1 MTHRSLAP
9 QDARRLARVEF
20 GSVEKYKEETR
31 EARGLRLIDAVRG
44 DLRYSVRQLRAYP
57 VFTAAAVLTLAL
69 GIGPNAAMATIISGI
84 FRPLPVAEA
93 HQMTVLATTLSA
105 NRRVRQR
112 LAYPDLQDYKSSSA
126 AFSDMAAWDLN
137 PVGLTADGQ
146 TDRLMATVVSGDYFS
161 TLRLEPAAGR
171 LILPSDGELGGAE
184 PIVVLGHS
192 YWTRRFG
199 ASPSIVGRDVRID
212 GRPFTVVGVAPE
224 GFHGTF
230 TLMSSDAYLPL
241 ELFQSRARLSDR
253 DVLSVRVIARLK
265 PGMALGEARASVE
278 TVAAR
283 LEQDHPATNAG
294 RRVRVYAER
303 LARPEPQNES
313 QGVVLAAL
321 FLMLVGAVL
330 LIACAN
336 VLGLFLA
343 RGLGRGRE
351 MAIRAA
357 LGASRWD
364 LVRLCLIEALA
375 IALLGAVA
383 GAGAGLAA
391 VRGLAAAASIP
402 GFPLFLDFRLDWAT
416 LTYLTML
423 MIVSTLLIGL
433 LPAIRASRVN
443 PRSDLSGSMTAT
455 HGRRRQLIRKGLAA
469 AQMAAS
475 VVLLVVCG
483 LFMRSLQGL
492 QSADLG
498 FDATRVLL
506 ASTDPGAVGYD
517 AGRAR
522 AFYESIDAALEA
534 LPEVEFA
541 AASAFVPFST
551 SNSTAYVAADG
562 QPAPSSTTGLLA
574 DRHFVSGD
582 YFQVMGTP
590 VRRGRGFTTADTQA
604 SPKVA
609 VVNETLAARLWP
621 GTDPLGRRL
630 RASADPDSWL
640 EVVGLVPDARY
651 RRAEVGGSTEPRYF
665 VPLEQFDHLARTLH
679 VRARSGSPDMLA
691 PALQAAIRRL
701 DPAVP
706 VYDVYPLER
715 HVSDSGAGFGGA
727 KGAAMVTG
735 ILGVLALALA
745 LVGTYGVLSF
755 TVRARTREIGIRIAL
770 GFEPGRVFRML
781 LWETWSIALVGVAI
795 GLALSIA
802 AGKTM
807 DGFLFG
813 VVPYDPATLATVV
826 IVMGG
831 VSTMVGF
838 LPARRAARVNPI
850 DTLRYE

>member
-1 MTHRSLAP
+1 
-9 QDARRLARVEF
+9 
-20 GSVEKYKEETR
+20 
-31 EARGLRLIDAVRG
+31 
-44 DLRYSVRQLRAYP
+44 
-57 VFTAAAVLTLAL
+57 
-69 GIGPNAAMATIISGI
+69 
-84 FRPLPVAEA
+84 
-93 HQMTVLATTLSA
+93 
-105 NRRVRQR
+105 
-112 LAYPDLQDYKSSSA
+112 
-126 AFSDMAAWDLN
+126 
-137 PVGLTADGQ
+137 
-146 TDRLMATVVSGDYFS
+146 
-161 TLRLEPAAGR
+161 
-171 LILPSDGELGGAE
+171 
-184 PIVVLGHS
+184 
-192 YWTRRFG
+192 
-199 ASPSIVGRDVRID
+199 
-212 GRPFTVVGVAPE
+212 
-224 GFHGTF
+224 
-230 TLMSSDAYLPL
+230 
-241 ELFQSRARLSDR
+241 
-253 DVLSVRVIARLK
+253 
-265 PGMALGEARASVE
+265 MALGEARASVE

-321 FLMLVGAVL
+321 FLMLVGAIL

-391 VRGLAAAASIP
+391 VRGLAAAAAIP
-402 GFPLFLDFRLDWAT
+402 GFPLFLDFRLDWET
-416 LTYLTML
+416 LTYLTIL

-574 DRHFVSGD
+574 DQALRQRRLLSGD
-582 YFQVMGTP
+582 GDAGAARPQLH
-590 VRRGRGFTTADTQA
+590 RGRHTGLAEGGGRQRNAGGA
-604 SPKVA
+604 SVA
-609 VVNETLAARLWP
+609 RQGSSRTPAPRECRSRLVARSRRHRARRSIP
-621 GTDPLGRRL
+621 PRGGRR
-630 RASADPDSWL
+630 
-640 EVVGLVPDARY
+640 
-651 RRAEVGGSTEPRYF
+651 
-665 VPLEQFDHLARTLH
+665 FD
-679 VRARSGSPDMLA
+679 
-691 PALQAAIRRL
+691 
-701 DPAVP
+701 
-706 VYDVYPLER
+706 
-715 HVSDSGAGFGGA
+715 
-727 KGAAMVTG
+727 
-735 ILGVLALALA
+735 
-745 LVGTYGVLSF
+745 
-755 TVRARTREIGIRIAL
+755 
-770 GFEPGRVFRML
+770 
-781 LWETWSIALVGVAI
+781 
-795 GLALSIA
+795 
-802 AGKTM
+802 
-807 DGFLFG
+807 
-813 VVPYDPATLATVV
+813 
-826 IVMGG
+826 
-831 VSTMVGF
+831 
-838 LPARRAARVNPI
+838 
-850 DTLRYE
+850 

>member
-1 MTHRSLAP
+1 M
-9 QDARRLARVEF
+9 
-20 GSVEKYKEETR
+20 
-31 EARGLRLIDAVRG
+31 
-44 DLRYSVRQLRAYP
+44 
-57 VFTAAAVLTLAL
+57 
-69 GIGPNAAMATIISGI
+69 
-84 FRPLPVAEA
+84 
-93 HQMTVLATTLSA
+93 
-105 NRRVRQR
+105 
-112 LAYPDLQDYKSSSA
+112 
-126 AFSDMAAWDLN
+126 
-137 PVGLTADGQ
+137 
-146 TDRLMATVVSGDYFS
+146 
-161 TLRLEPAAGR
+161 
-171 LILPSDGELGGAE
+171 
-184 PIVVLGHS
+184 
-192 YWTRRFG
+192 
-199 ASPSIVGRDVRID
+199 RID

-265 PGMALGEARASVE
+265 PEMALGQARASVE
-278 TVAAR
+278 TVATR

-294 RRVRVYAER
+294 RRVRVYSER

-321 FLMLVGAVL
+321 FLMLVGAIL

-402 GFPLFLDFRLDWAT
+402 GFPLFLDFRLDWET
-416 LTYLTML
+416 LTYLTIL

-522 AFYESIDAALEA
+522 AFYESLDAALEA

-590 VRRGRGFTTADTQA
+590 VLRGRSFTTADTPA

-621 GTDPLGRRL
+621 GEDPLGHRL

-640 EVVGLVPDARY
+640 EVVGIVRDARY
-651 RRAEVGGSTEPRYF
+651 RRAE
-665 VPLEQFDHLARTLH
+665 
-679 VRARSGSPDMLA
+679 
-691 PALQAAIRRL
+691 I
-701 DPAVP
+701 
-706 VYDVYPLER
+706 
-715 HVSDSGAGFGGA
+715 GGA
-727 KGAAMVTG
+727 DWSRG
-735 ILGVLALALA
+735 ISCRWISSI
-745 LVGTYGVLSF
+745 TW
-755 TVRARTREIGIRIAL
+755 
-770 GFEPGRVFRML
+770 PGRSMCARDRDRPTR
-781 LWETWSIALVGVAI
+781 WRRRCRPRSAGSIR
-795 GLALSIA
+795 
-802 AGKTM
+802 
-807 DGFLFG
+807 
-813 VVPYDPATLATVV
+813 PCP
-826 IVMGG
+826 
-831 VSTMVGF
+831 STMSTRWSGTSATAV
-838 LPARRAARVNPI
+838 RVSAVRKAP
-850 DTLRYE
+850 RW